1 MTNTFAIIVR
11 GCRSRLNTWRVLQR
25 TTHPALSIVAAR
37 LIFFPSLTCPIIFYR
52 FSPLKLLEEGT
63 TVSAGTFNDI
73 SYTLNA
79 RDGWFVS
86 AQTGEI
92 FGKFDQIGSH
102 KIKLQAVDSAG
113 RHAPIE
119 EMVFNVMER
128 PKFGLKGQGTSA
140 DNVSWVDVGFTAAEK
155 GTGSIAGRVVQ
166 YAIGSTVKIPPL
178 QRTASQLFVN
188 PSFNDFSK
196 VTYKRSIVPF
206 GTTVASNPGLWLV
219 DTATG
224 EMLAQPENA
233 GMYSAELIA
242 TDGGG
247 ADVVTRRWSFEVL
260 FKDVDVAAY
269 GPGGADC
276 LNGARIDNG
285 NDFDKSF
292 ACNCDGT
299 QFEGVNCELPIVPTQ
314 CNENE
319 ALVRGVCRAF
329 QLAVSTSNQRTNADQ
344 DVYTDPT
351 ARAFYTVQDF
361 ASYRIAPLAIDD
373 ARTNY
378 SSGNQSD
385 VTYTMTGDTDG
396 FFLNTVNGEM
406 LGTFANFDDDKEA
419 TRALSITLKAVD
431 GSGIQQVL
439 ETMAM
444 NVRYPDLEVEEFGPN
459 GHGCNNSGIRMDG
472 FDGNGDKFDQS
483 YVCECVSDG
492 LTSYS
497 GDNCEIGTTD
507 VAASAAVVEGGETL
521 VGGIVAGSFVF
532 ILLVAFAIYR
542 QHAYQVKMRAFD
554 FAAELA
560 LLIDSGTIDK
570 SENTLGIPREV
581 KRSSITMVKAIGSG
595 AFGEVWK
602 GILDES
608 SSGGVPGYA
617 CEY

>member
-1 MTNTFAIIVR
+1 M
-11 GCRSRLNTWRVLQR
+11 
-25 TTHPALSIVAAR
+25 
-37 LIFFPSLTCPIIFYR
+37 
-52 FSPLKLLEEGT
+52 
-63 TVSAGTFNDI
+63 
-73 SYTLNA
+73 
-79 RDGWFVS
+79 
-86 AQTGEI
+86 
-92 FGKFDQIGSH
+92 
-102 KIKLQAVDSAG
+102 
-113 RHAPIE
+113 
-119 EMVFNVMER
+119 
-128 PKFGLKGQGTSA
+128 
-140 DNVSWVDVGFTAAEK
+140 
-155 GTGSIAGRVVQ
+155 
-166 YAIGSTVKIPPL
+166 
-178 QRTASQLFVN
+178 
-188 PSFNDFSK
+188 
-196 VTYKRSIVPF
+196 
-206 GTTVASNPGLWLV
+206 
-219 DTATG
+219 
-224 EMLAQPENA
+224 
-233 GMYSAELIA
+233 
-242 TDGGG
+242 
-247 ADVVTRRWSFEVL
+247 
-260 FKDVDVAAY
+260 
-269 GPGGADC
+269 
-276 LNGARIDNG
+276 
-285 NDFDKSF
+285 
-292 ACNCDGT
+292 
-299 QFEGVNCELPIVPTQ
+299 PTQ

-431 GSGIQQVL
+431 GSGIQQAV
-439 ETMAM
+439 ETMVM

-507 VAASAAVVEGGETL
+507 VAASAAAVEGGETL

-617 CEY
+617 REY